1 MAGSLCCTAENNIV
15 KELYSNNFFKSLPL
29 QVRKQKTWELLLQ
42 DLGLESGPPY
52 LLTCA
57 LATIFDAFLFSEIS
71 LWLMICLWTFLP
83 QMNVNVLKCK
93 SVKVAT
99 HLVIHCD
106 ISVLSW
112 EDVEFSELWSQKD
125 LNLSPGYK
133 SYHLGDIGKLLSLFL
148 SIKWG

>member
-1 MAGSLCCTAENNIV
+1 M
-15 KELYSNNFFKSLPL
+15 
-29 QVRKQKTWELLLQ
+29 RKQKTWELLPQ

-71 LWLMICLWTFLP
+71 LWTFLP

-99 HLVIHCD
+99 HLVIDCD
-106 ISVLSW
+106 ISMLSW

-133 SYHLGDIGKLLSLFL
+133 SYHLGDTGNLLSLFS

>member
-15 KELYSNNFFKSLPL
+15 KELYSNNFFKSQPL

-42 DLGLESGPPY
+42 DLRLESGPPY